1 MIINNELEYQSAF
14 QQIEQLIAEKFEG
27 NAAKEAQFITLT
39 TAVEQ
44 YENDVL
50 KLFPIRSTDDAVVF
64 LQSLMNHK
72 RLKNNDLAHVL
83 HISEKEFSA
92 IMRHQKPFTFEH
104 AERIKK
110 AFDIEATFI
119 LQAA

>member
-1 MIINNELEYQSAF
+1 MIIQNELEYQSVF

-39 TAVEQ
+39 TAIEQ

-50 KLFPIRSTDDAVVF
+50 KLFPVRSTDNAVVF
-64 LQSLMNHK
+64 LQSLMNRKH
-72 RLKNNDLAHVL
+72 LKSNDLARIL
-83 HISEKEFSA
+83 HISENEFSE
-92 IMRHQKPFTFEH
+92 IMHHQKPFTFKH

-110 AFDIEATFI
+110 AFDVEATFI

>member
-1 MIINNELEYQSAF
+1 MVIQNELEYQAAF

-27 NAAKEAQFITLT
+27 DTAKEAQFIALT

-50 KLFPIRSTDDAVVF
+50 TLFPIRSTDDAVVF

-72 RLKNNDLAHVL
+72 KLKNNDLAHIL
-83 HISEKEFSA
+83 DLSEKEFLA
-92 IMRHQKPFTFEH
+92 IMRYQKPFTFEH
-104 AERIKK
+104 AERVKK
-110 AFDIEATFI
+110 AFDVEATFI